1 MEILIGILIQAL
13 TFVIFLGILVFVHE
27 FGHFVVA
34 KLMNIYVFEF
44 MLGFPPKIF
53 RIKRKE
59 TEYGIGMIPLG
70 GYVKMAGQEDF
81 PGHEEDESQKP
92 DINVPEDRKFNS
104 KKIWQRMAV
113 IVAGPFANL
122 VFGALV
128 FILLFVVGHKVDLG
142 VEKNFIGFVR
152 EDSPAQ
158 KAGIKVGDRISS
170 VNGAK
175 TETFSDIRWNILSHV
190 NEEIEIGVER
200 DKEFLLLRAVPEK
213 PGGKEMGGVGIG
225 PFHFV
230 EIKRVDEGS
239 PAEKAGAYAGD
250 IIFKVNNEYAQYFDV
265 YEKIGQS
272 GKKGISL
279 VVLRDG
285 MEKTL
290 RMIPEEVGNLDGVL
304 IRSDNVIIVSDDK
317 KANKAFKTGDKI
329 LSFGGVEVSEKENAV
344 NLINFFE
351 GDEAEIVLLRKE
363 KTGFIKMETREIR
376 VVAEVSRKGLVGI
389 SYSTAT
395 TLEKYPLPK
404 AISKG
409 LELSASTLKMVV
421 GGIVLLFKGK
431 IGTDQMAGPVGIFKM
446 TSMAASQGFSSL
458 LRFLGLLSMA
468 LAFFNILPLPILDG
482 GHVFLLLIEKIKG
495 SPIKEKYIIAWQKV
509 GIVLIIS
516 LLLFV
521 TFNDVRW
528 RIF

>member
-1 MEILIGILIQAL
+1 MEILIGILTQVL

-27 FGHFVVA
+27 LGHFVVA

-59 TEYGIGMIPLG
+59 TESGIGMIPLG
-70 GYVKMAGQEDF
+70 GYVKMAGQEDL
-81 PGHEEDESQKP
+81 PGNEPASPADRDNKSQKP
-92 DINVPEDRKFNS
+92 DIQDIDVPEDRKFS
-104 KKIWQRMAV
+104 GKKIWQRMAV
-113 IVAGPFANL
+113 IVAGPFMNL
-122 VFGALV
+122 IFGALV
-128 FILLFVVGHKVDLG
+128 FILLFMVGHKVDLG

-170 VNGAK
+170 VNGVK
-175 TETFSDIRWNILSHV
+175 TETFNDIRWNILSHV
-190 NEEIEIGVER
+190 NEEIEIGIER

-230 EIKRVDEGS
+230 EINQVGEGS

-265 YEKIGQS
+265 YEMIGQS
-272 GKKGISL
+272 REKEISL
-279 VVLRDG
+279 VVLRNG
-285 MEKTL
+285 MKKTL

-304 IRSDNVIIVSDDK
+304 IRPDNVIIVGDDK

-329 LSFGGVEVSEKENAV
+329 LSFGGLEVSEKENAV
-344 NLINFFE
+344 NLINSFE

-363 KTGFIKMETREIR
+363 KTGFIKHETREIR
-376 VVAEVSRKGLVGI
+376 VVSEVSRKGLIGI
-389 SYSTAT
+389 SYSTAM

-431 IGTDQMAGPVGIFKM
+431 IGTEQMAGPVGIFKM

-482 GHVFLLLIEKIKG
+482 GHVFC
-495 SPIKEKYIIAWQKV
+495 
-509 GIVLIIS
+509 S
-516 LLLFV
+516 LL
-521 TFNDVRW
+521 R
-528 RIF
+528 R